1 MRYKT
6 AAAAA
11 LGDVGGLGAAGST
24 VLDNIDYPS
33 GNYTVAQG
41 FAERLTDE
49 EKDEVTKI
57 LDEYG
62 YTKEEIEAVLNGEF
76 NTSKILVDRMSK
88 EMQDIIESDPGI
100 RNEILARYGFDI
112 YTETGELDKDK
123 LALALYLDDM
133 NGQDEFSL
141 ISMLSDRG
149 VNLVDMDLMGQYSDQ
164 LENLLL
170 SNYNIKK
177 LLSDKYGFD
186 FYNLDGSINK
196 DRLILAMLIDEET
209 GTSLLDVINEAAT
222 GDVFSTLNTSINSL
236 QRPTPTSSGGGAG
249 LGTAAVLTA
258 AGAAGAIGY
267 AVHKKKK
274 KEKEAEEEEKPD
286 ISYSDKT
293 FDIDK
298 YEPDTNEVGTGG
310 SKMSQWVNQAI
321 NDAS

>member
-1 MRYKT
+1 M
-6 AAAAA
+6 
-11 LGDVGGLGAAGST
+11 
-24 VLDNIDYPS
+24 
-33 GNYTVAQG
+33 
-41 FAERLTDE
+41 
-49 EKDEVTKI
+49 
-57 LDEYG
+57 
-62 YTKEEIEAVLNGEF
+62 
-76 NTSKILVDRMSK
+76 
-88 EMQDIIESDPGI
+88 
-100 RNEILARYGFDI
+100 
-112 YTETGELDKDK
+112 
-123 LALALYLDDM
+123 
-133 NGQDEFSL
+133 
-141 ISMLSDRG
+141 
-149 VNLVDMDLMGQYSDQ
+149 NLVDMDLMGQYSDQ

-274 KEKEAEEEEKPD
+274 KEKEAEEEEEKPD